1 VLDEGTTFIF
11 GSWTCVTNSLG
22 GFNSCHQSPGSL
34 RPLQQLDAA
43 TSMSYC
49 PPISPATSTRA
60 TPGLLKSN
68 SNRYEE
74 ATQSKSLFDLEE
86 DLYHLLKIGDEG
98 ATACRGGGAFST
110 TTQSQTSTR

>member
-1 VLDEGTTFIF
+1 
-11 GSWTCVTNSLG
+11 
-22 GFNSCHQSPGSL
+22 
-34 RPLQQLDAA
+34 
-43 TSMSYC
+43 MSYC

-98 ATACRGGGAFST
+98 ATACRGGGHFRQLLSLKRVPVNYT
-110 TTQSQTSTR
+110 FKLEPRRTQG